1 MAYSIDD
8 VRRSL
13 PNIGDQRHGGIVDY
27 VNHDK
32 LWYRVMMPSGTVE
45 GYKLPRTNMNTP
57 LRIEVIPKLEHKI
70 KGVGTKVKCHVVE
83 TNKTYDS
90 FTDCAKDLGCTPS
103 MIHYAIA
110 NNSKLL
116 RKYHV
121 RRVD

>member
-1 MAYSIDD
+1 MAYSIED

-13 PNIGDQRHGGIVDY
+13 PDIGDQRHGGIVNY
-27 VNHDK
+27 VNRDK
-32 LWYRVMMPSGTVE
+32 LWYQVVMPYGVVE
-45 GYKLPRTNMNTP
+45 GYKLPRTNMNAS
-57 LRIEVIPKLEHKI
+57 LRIEVTPKIVHAV
-70 KGVGTKVKCHVVE
+70 KGVRAKVKCHVVE

-103 MIHYAIA
+103 MIHYAIT

-121 RRVD
+121 RRVN